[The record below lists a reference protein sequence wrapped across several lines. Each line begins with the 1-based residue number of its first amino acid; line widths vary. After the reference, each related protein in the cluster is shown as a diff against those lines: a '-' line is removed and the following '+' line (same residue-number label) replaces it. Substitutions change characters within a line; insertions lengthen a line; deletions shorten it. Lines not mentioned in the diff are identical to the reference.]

1 MVMNFQ
7 ALRYFEM
14 VARHEHITKAANELF
29 ISQSTLSK
37 AIDNLERDIGVKLF
51 EKNGRN
57 IQLTSYGKILRDY
70 VQRGFEEMEC
80 GIQRVQLMAN
90 ERSGTVRIAT
100 VYSGGSFILPQY
112 IKGFS
117 NQYPDIHFNYH
128 QKPTYRI
135 LDDMLQGELDIGFC
149 SNYEERE
156 EYADICREELLT
168 EELCLIVPD
177 SHPLASRQFVDFKE
191 VLDETW
197 IGYNGDTGM
206 ATAILNISK
215 AAGFKKKFRFSYFA
229 SEESAVIGLVRAG
242 LGVSIIPVN
251 SYVAFD
257 DVKKIKISKP
267 YFYRSMYMIWNKK
280 KYLSPPAKAFRKYI
294 LSIV

>member
-1 MVMNFQ
+1 MINFQ

-14 VARHEHITKAANELF
+14 VARYEHFTKAANELF

-57 IQLTSYGKILRDY
+57 VQLTSYGKVLRDY
-70 VQRGFEEMEC
+70 VQRGTAEMEQ
-80 GIQRVQLMAN
+80 GILRVQSMAN
-90 ERSGTVRIAT
+90 EKSGIVRIAT
-100 VYSGGSFILPQY
+100 VYSGGSFLLPQY

-117 NQYPDIHFNYH
+117 DQHPKIRFNYH

-135 LDDMLQGELDIGFC
+135 LDDMVHGELDIGFC
-149 SNYEERE
+149 SNYKETE
-156 EYADICREELLT
+156 EYADIHREEILT
-168 EELCLIVPD
+168 EELCLIVPKD
-177 SHPLASRQFVDFKE
+177 HPLADRKSIDFTE

-206 ATAILNISK
+206 ATAILSICED
-215 AAGFKKKFRFSYFA
+215 AGLKKKFHFSYFA

-242 LGVSIIPVN
+242 LGVSILPVD
-251 SYVAFD
+251 SHVEGK
-257 DVKKIKISKP
+257 DVKKIKISSP
-267 YFYRSMYMIWNKK
+267 YFYRTMYMIWNRKY
-280 KYLSPPAKAFRKYI
+280 YLSPAARAFRKYI
-294 LSIV
+294 LSII